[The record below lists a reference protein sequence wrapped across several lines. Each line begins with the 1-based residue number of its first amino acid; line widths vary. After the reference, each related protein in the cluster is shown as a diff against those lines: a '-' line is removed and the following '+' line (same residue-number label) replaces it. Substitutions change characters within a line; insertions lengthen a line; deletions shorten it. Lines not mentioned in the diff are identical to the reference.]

1 MTQLSFQRHRLFALD
16 KSDYVIFLIIL
27 LMSLIAISWFKGD
40 NILNGVDADYPITP
54 NADFERS
61 VFAWWERGLGAS
73 NVRGLALAPL
83 YTFPQL
89 ALNTIGLS
97 LSSIQQLI
105 FCLIVAFSGISMY
118 LLMKKLVIR
127 NRRFSSVAS
136 FISAN
141 FYMFNMFGL
150 LFLYQPLLVPALY
163 LYALL
168 PMIFLFFTLSLD
180 NKKYIAILGVLFFL
194 VSPAANNPSFYAPL
208 IILIVLYSFL
218 SLITRRTK
226 KNSLNILITAF
237 LTFAVFILVNSF
249 WILPVL
255 TSLWQQYSVWLTG
268 NSGAAINNYSNFSEM
283 LRFLGW
289 WAFSADY
296 KGSPYFPY
304 YPIYYTPTFVLLG
317 FIIPI
322 VAFLSLLISKRPN
335 KLTLFFGLVSIIGL
349 LLQKGEIE
357 PFASFNTWFY
367 TLPGSLAFDGPK
379 FGALYTIAIA
389 ALLGTS
395 LQFIFTKVSSLRS
408 TKLAIVKV
416 GTVVALF
423 LIVINLFAWPFWTGD
438 LYSVGD
444 GFPPRQISIPSYY
457 TEIAE
462 YLNNQP
468 GVFRVL
474 GLPSYE
480 GVPSLWVPYT
490 WGYLGV
496 DPLWHYLS
504 QSYIIPNYFQGGI
517 NSYLYQLS
525 VQNDFSELINFASLL
540 NVKYIILR
548 GDVDHKFYTGCAS
561 PDKVNTLLQDQPELI
576 HVGQFGELNLY
587 EVNTDNISPW
597 VYTSSNA
604 IIAENNKLLPLVAT
618 GALDYSSSVLIE
630 PATLSS
636 LDDLELNIIRYET
649 IDVSIPVLDGRIN
662 PIDWS
667 SISIDNYVARNY
679 LGWKGIIS
687 VTGTGDSD
695 MLIFD
700 SPDECPYTFPKIED
714 KYWWSGYHS
723 TIVYLKTGN
732 SPLILNSVSASGTD
746 LPVVGVWWES
756 GWMGM
761 GTRSIIYPIVLPPNQ
776 RVIIQIDQLMNSNI
790 ILNYSPID
798 SLPISVDVLPKLNFQ
813 RINPVEYLVDI
824 EDATEP
830 FFLVL
835 SESYD
840 SLWTARISEQ
850 QVDDKYHFMIN
861 SYSNAWYINPK
872 LYSTDDHFTVTLYYA
887 PQNLFYVGLAI
898 SIISV
903 TVCCAGYFVFSYK
916 KFRRT

>member
-1 MTQLSFQRHRLFALD
+1 
-16 KSDYVIFLIIL
+16 
-27 LMSLIAISWFKGD
+27 MSLIAISWFKGD

-61 VFAWWERGLGAS
+61 VFTWWERGLGAS

-89 ALNTIGLS
+89 ALNTVGLS

-105 FCLIVAFSGISMY
+105 FYLIVAFSGISMY

-226 KNSLNILITAF
+226 KNSLNILITVF
-237 LTFAVFILVNSF
+237 LTFTVFILVNSF

-408 TKLAIVKV
+408 TKLAIVKI
-416 GTVVALF
+416 GPVVALF

-444 GFPPRQISIPSYY
+444 GFPPRQISIPSHYA
-457 TEIAE
+457 EIAE

-636 LDDLELNIIRYET
+636 LDDIELNIIRYET
-649 IDVSIPVLDGRIN
+649 VDVSLPVLDGRIN

-667 SISIDNYVARNY
+667 SISIGNYVARNY
-679 LGWKGIIS
+679 RGWKGIIS

-700 SPDECPYTFPKIED
+700 SPEECPYIFPKIED

-798 SLPISVDVLPKLNFQ
+798 SLPISVDILPKLNFQ

-840 SLWTARISEQ
+840 SLWTARVSEQ

-861 SYSNAWYINPK
+861 SYSNAWYINPE

-916 KFRRT
+916 IGRAHV